1 LRATGSRE
9 RAPDDRLRE
18 AIQQAAKK
26 VWIASAFSLS
36 YGGQVVA
43 LLFAM
48 TMARNMVTA
57 ALTTFPIRISNSTTI
72 SDAHPR
78 SRGTRARVLQI
89 DPPQIEGAGKTG
101 CTLHPR
107 SRVQTA
113 HKNAHEHTG
122 SAEAIRPSLRNGFT
136 AYAVLSPA
144 TNSSCH
150 RRRRINGSS
159 KPGRASQN
167 LRQLDTSNGCQDH
180 TVLPYAYRRSS
191 ARCRS
196 LTSRLR
202 LAPRSHR
209 APGAAASTASQPN
222 VRDDHDT
229 PLFSGR
235 DGASL

>member
-1 LRATGSRE
+1 MTGSAKQSSRPQRKYGLLPPSLAE
-9 RAPDDRLRE
+9 LRRTSRRFAPRNDDVESTAPSAGTSPRV
-18 AIQQAAKK
+18 AAT
-26 VWIASAFSLS
+26 F
-36 YGGQVVA
+36 
-43 LLFAM
+43 
-48 TMARNMVTA
+48 
-57 ALTTFPIRISNSTTI
+57 TTFRI

-101 CTLHPR
+101 CTPHPR

-202 LAPRSHR
+202 LALRSHR